1 MDTDARKEV
10 DRLSATPAIV
20 VCGPTFLDVV
30 MAGLPTPPQ
39 LGKEMWVD
47 HSTITAGGAANQASA
62 IGRLGFECELVTRL
76 GSDRTGEVVSTVL
89 EENNVKTTFATRV
102 DSQPITVSLAWNGDR
117 AMVTHGSDEGGVLPP
132 DFVPAVLVADL
143 KAIAANE
150 GVVRNWRKQGTK
162 VIGDVGWDDSG
173 AWRIEDLEPL
183 ALCDYFVPNETEL
196 LHYARTYDLQQA
208 VSTITELID
217 TDAKIILTRGA
228 RGVVVLND
236 GFWTMPAL
244 EVDVVDSTG
253 AGDAFSAG
261 LAVGLA
267 MGAET
272 KAAISLALIIA
283 GLSLGQP
290 GGAGATP
297 TLESLPILMKDLEI
311 PKSYDLD
318 AVRKLLTQ

>member
-1 MDTDARKEV
+1 M
-10 DRLSATPAIV
+10 SASPAIV

-47 HSTITAGGAANQASA
+47 QSTITAGGAANQASA
-62 IGRLGFECELVTRL
+62 IGRLGFECELVTKL
-76 GSDRTGEVVSTVL
+76 GSDKAGQVVSSVL
-89 EENNVKTTFATRV
+89 EENNVKTTYVTHV
-102 DSQPITVSLAWNGDR
+102 DEQSVTVSLAWDGDR
-117 AMVTHGSDEGGVLPP
+117 AMVTHGSDEGGDLPA

-143 KAIAANE
+143 KAIATNE
-150 GVVRNWRKQGTK
+150 DVVRNWRKKGTK

-196 LHYARTYDLQQA
+196 LHYARTYDLHQA

-217 TDAKIILTRGA
+217 TDATIILTRGA

-236 GFWTMPAL
+236 GYWSLPAL
-244 EVDVVDSTG
+244 EVDVVDTTG

-267 MGAET
+267 MGAQT

-283 GLSLGQP
+283 GLSLGKP

-297 TLESLPILMKDLEI
+297 TVESLPILMKDLEI

-318 AVRKLLTQ
+318 AVEKLLRK